1 MSSGNKHILL
11 VFLHFLVIICLAVVV
26 QHHVEQIPIKKNNL
40 RVSTEAWWFDNQ
52 TLSGKECWSL
62 IVFGEK

>member
-11 VFLHFLVIICLAVVV
+11 VFLHFLVIICLAVVA

-40 RVSTEAWWFDNQ
+40 RVSTEAW
-52 TLSGKECWSL
+52 
-62 IVFGEK
+62 